1 MAKTK
6 PEEAHKVREAASIL
20 SPQEA
25 MVYIMVITS
34 AADRDMGDEELAR
47 IGAIVRTLP
56 LFDGFDQAG
65 TLRVAQN
72 CQQAL
77 AAEGGLPDVLEA
89 IRTALTPRLRE
100 TAYALAVDVAAIDLD
115 IREEEDRILDI
126 VKQRFSIDPLA
137 AAAIERAAA
146 IRHRIED

>member
-6 PEEAHKVREAASIL
+6 SEEGYRVREAGPKL

-65 TLRVAQN
+65 TLRVAQA
-72 CQQAL
+72 CQKAL

-89 IRTALTPRLRE
+89 IRDALTPRLRE

-126 VKQRFSIDPLA
+126 VKARFSIDPLA

-146 IRHRIED
+146 IRHRVED

>member
-1 MAKTK
+1 MAKTR
-6 PEEAHKVREAASIL
+6 PEEAFRVRETATRL

-72 CQQAL
+72 CQKAL
-77 AAEGGLPDVLEA
+77 TAEGGLTDVLEA
-89 IRTALTPRLRE
+89 IRLSLTPRLRE

-126 VKQRFSIDPLA
+126 VKARFSIDPLA

-146 IRHRIED
+146 IRHRVED